1 MQASGID
8 RRDPGCAAGAP
19 AGGADSPGRV
29 DAAPPKGVPAGA
41 ELQHADGHV
50 PRFRALLRTKKSA
63 PEAAGAAP
71 GSGAGAAPELSRPV
85 PQLASPAREI
95 SVRAVAPRA
104 EVARLLV
111 GQARAAPEARV
122 ELRGGVFAGTSIHLV
137 AGVGGVEVRLGAP
150 TEAARL
156 ALASVID
163 RVGLHLRSRGIVMR
177 PGAPADTGSRRQRD
191 DRERKG

>member
-1 MQASGID
+1 M
-8 RRDPGCAAGAP
+8 RC
-19 AGGADSPGRV
+19 V
-29 DAAPPKGVPAGA
+29 DG
-41 ELQHADGHV
+41 DN
-50 PRFRALLRTKKSA
+50 PRFRALLRPRKSA
-63 PEAAGAAP
+63 SDSAGAAAGP
-71 GSGAGAAPELSRPV
+71 GAGVALEVARAV
-85 PQLASPAREI
+85 PQLAFQAREI
-95 SVRAVAPRA
+95 SVRAAAPRA

-111 GQARAAPEARV
+111 GPARVAPEARV

-137 AGVGGVEVRLGAP
+137 AGAGGVEVRLGAP

-191 DRERKG
+191 NRERKG